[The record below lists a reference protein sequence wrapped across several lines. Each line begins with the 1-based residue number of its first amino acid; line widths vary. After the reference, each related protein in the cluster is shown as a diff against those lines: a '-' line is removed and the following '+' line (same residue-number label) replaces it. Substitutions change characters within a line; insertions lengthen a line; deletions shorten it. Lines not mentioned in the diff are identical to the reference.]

1 MVEFPDENRTGSTGT
16 TGEAVKESTDGV
28 VNEPEDATASGKL
41 EEAFFHVSGMHNATC
56 ETFLEQRALAT
67 DGVSVAN
74 ASYVTESIRV
84 EYDPTVCDEEIITSA
99 LAVVG
104 YRVLSREET
113 SGESTATVNAGETP
127 ETRVLEDLLGY
138 RYIAGVLFG
147 TFLLLPYVIVLYP
160 QQVLELLGRPSELFA
175 GGFIEGGGILLAPL
189 FLLTTGVVVFFT
201 GLPLLRGAYVSLA
214 TQEVTSDLL
223 VTVTILVAFAY
234 STLALG
240 ASRIDLYFDLAI
252 VISASVVAA
261 IFYESLVKRRAMD
274 ALTELTVSQ
283 TESARV
289 CLPSGTLDVAVSD
302 LLPGDQILVKQG
314 ERVPVDG
321 TLSEGVCTVDE
332 SIITGESLPV
342 EKNAGDELVG
352 GSVVTAD
359 AAIVEVGDPPTSSID
374 RLTTAVWQLQSA
386 THGLQRRTDRLAG
399 VLLPAIGLLAVLVGL
414 WQVLTGSGLLAGIFG
429 SLGVVLVTA
438 PWVLGLSTPLSVAT
452 NLQAALRRGIVVFD
466 ETVFERLIETDTV
479 VFDKT
484 GTLTTGEMQVVEAN
498 VSDELLL
505 AAATLEQ
512 RASHPAGA
520 AIVEAVRAQ
529 PTGAVHQDQT
539 GGENAVEDQ
548 PVDSLMPAVSEF
560 KTHPRG
566 VSGTLDGELHLVGH
580 PSLFTDHGWDVSPS
594 LQQHVQRARE
604 AGQLPVVVGRDGSAD
619 GVIILGDE
627 SRPKW
632 EPVFSTLD
640 GTGVELIILTGD
652 DERAARRFGAHEA
665 VDKVFADISPEG
677 KIETIEQLQ
686 TDGHVTMVGDGTN
699 DAPALATAD
708 LGIALGSGTALASD
722 AADIALVTNDLSAVT
737 ETFALSRAATRR
749 VRQNTALSLSYNAI
763 VAPFALLGLL
773 GPPVTMAGAVLAC
786 GLVAA
791 NAHRPLVD

>member
-1 MVEFPDENRTGSTGT
+1 MVEFPGKTQASSKGNTDETAN
-16 TGEAVKESTDGV
+16 ESTKGS
-28 VNEPEDATASGKL
+28 ATQEL
-41 EEAFFHVSGMHNATC
+41 EEAFFHVSGMHSATC

-67 DGVSVAN
+67 DGVTAAN
-74 ASYVTESIRV
+74 ASYVTESIQV
-84 EYDPTVCDEEIITSA
+84 TYDQMVCDEEAITSA

-113 SGESTATVNAGETP
+113 SGESTATVLAGETP

-160 QQVLELLGRPSELFA
+160 QQVLELLGYPSELFA
-175 GGFIEGGGILLAPL
+175 GGFIAGGGILLAPL

-201 GLPLLRGAYVSLA
+201 GLPVLRGAYVSLA
-214 TQEVTSDLL
+214 TREMTSDLL
-223 VTVTILVAFAY
+223 VTVTILAVFVY

-240 ASRIDLYFDLAI
+240 AGRIDLYFDLAI

-289 CLPSGTLDVAVSD
+289 CLPSGTLGVAVSD
-302 LLPGDQILVKQG
+302 LLPGDRILVKQG

-321 TLSEGVCTVDE
+321 TLAEGVCTVDE

-342 EKNAGDELVG
+342 EKKAGDELVG

-399 VLLPAIGLLAVLVGL
+399 VLLPVVGLLAVFVGL
-414 WQVLTGSGLLAGIFG
+414 WQVSTGGGVLAGIFG
-429 SLGVVLVTA
+429 ALGVVLVTA

-452 NLQAALRRGIVVFD
+452 NLQAALSRGIVVFD

-484 GTLTTGEMQVVEAN
+484 GTLTTGEMQVVETDL
-498 VSDELLL
+498 SEELLL
-505 AAATLEQ
+505 AAATIER

-520 AIVEAVRAQ
+520 AIVEAVRSQSA
-529 PTGAVHQDQT
+529 GAIQED
-539 GGENAVEDQ
+539 GGGTTDGPPESFDA
-548 PVDSLMPAVSEF
+548 LAPAVREF

-566 VSGTLDGELHLVGH
+566 VSGKIDGELYLVGH
-580 PSLFTDHGWDVSPS
+580 PSLFIDHGWEVSS
-594 LQQHVQRARE
+594 SVQQQAQEARDT
-604 AGQLPVVVGRDGSAD
+604 GRLPVVVGRAGSAD

-627 SRPKW
+627 SRPEW
-632 EPVFSTLD
+632 NPVFSAL
-640 GTGVELIILTGD
+640 GEAGISVVILTGD
-652 DERAARRFGAHEA
+652 DERAARRFGAHDA
-665 VDKVFADISPEG
+665 VDEVFADISPEG
-677 KIETIEQLQ
+677 KIETIEELQ
-686 TDGHVTMVGDGTN
+686 ADGHVTMVGDGTN

-722 AADIALVTNDLSAVT
+722 AADIALVNDDLSAVR
-737 ETFALSRAATRR
+737 ETFVLSRAATRR
-749 VRQNTALSLSYNAI
+749 VRQNTGLSLSYN
-763 VAPFALLGLL
+763 VAVIPFALGGLL
-773 GPPVTMAGAVLAC
+773 GPPVTMGAAVLAC
-786 GLVAA
+786 GLVAL
-791 NAHRPLVD
+791 NAHRPLLE